1 MNTSTM
7 KKVMK
12 LIPKAAIE
20 IIVDL
25 WPILLLCMM
34 TTICLKVAYALS
46 NHTKLEIYKEIIN
59 LVFIAYVILLFSL
72 VTATDFSSYGN
83 NFIPFK
89 EIFRYSINSKL
100 FYRNVIGNVVLFI
113 PFGYYTSYYCK
124 TKNITYSFLISL
136 IVSTTIETIQLTLGR
151 SFDIDDII
159 LNVLGGIVGYLL
171 YILSELLFKKTS
183 ERVKNSF
190 LLNLIFVLIIVILV
204 IIILSLYGVVI

>member
-7 KKVMK
+7 KKVI
-12 LIPKAAIE
+12 LVIPKAAIE

-25 WPILLLCMM
+25 WPILLLCLM
-34 TTICLKVAYALS
+34 TTICLKVAYS
-46 NHTKLEIYKEIIN
+46 ITNHTKLEIYKEIIN
-59 LVFIAYVILLFSL
+59 LVFIVYVIMLFSL
-72 VTATDFSSYGN
+72 VTATDFSSYSN

-89 EIFRYSINSKL
+89 EIFRYSVTSKL
-100 FYRNVIGNVVLFI
+100 FYRNVVGNVVLFI

-124 TKNITYSFLISL
+124 TKNISYSFLISL

-151 SFDIDDII
+151 SFDVDDII
-159 LNVLGGIVGYLL
+159 LNVVGGIVGYLF
-171 YILSELLFKKTS
+171 YIFSEFLFKKTS

-190 LLNLIFVLIIVILV
+190 LLNLICILIIAILL